1 MADAPKSSGPESV
14 ETGERLAKDHGDLPA
29 WSVGDLPEPLE
40 MSFRNIIRTI
50 GPGAILL
57 AGSIGGGEWIV
68 GPLATVRYGTEILWV
83 ATVGIFLQ
91 MIFNLEAIRYTLY
104 CGEPVVTGIMRLH
117 PGSKFWGL
125 FYVFVGFAQLA
136 TPAMALSCANVLL
149 TAGMGRLPDAG
160 GGDRFPLMWI
170 SWGVLL
176 LTVVLLQSGK
186 SIEKVLERL
195 SWGMVI
201 FIFVFLLLANALFVP
216 MSTSWKTLKGFF
228 TPVFL
233 LWDLDWTSWSD
244 WKSTFGTR
252 LIPPNMNWAL
262 LGVFAA
268 TAGSGGL
275 GNLAI
280 SNWTRDKGLG
290 MGRWMGSIGGALAD
304 SSSEVRPIGVRFLP
318 TADNLRRWAIWWKY
332 SLLDQ
337 SVLWAIGC
345 VAGMYLN
352 VNLAQAIVTPD
363 NIPADNAA
371 GAFQAAYMAEKLW
384 SGFWVLALVNGFW
397 ILFST
402 QLGNTDCLTR
412 VSADVLWAG
421 FPQLRSMRT
430 NRIYLYI
437 LLALSVWGVGILAI
451 GKSAFELFQYL
462 GLIANPILAIGAVQ
476 ILRVNTRFLPR
487 EIQPPLWRRVCLVA
501 CAVIYGVLAAVSI
514 YSKIFSV

>member
-1 MADAPKSSGPESV
+1 MVHPAPPAASESPE
-14 ETGERLAKDHGDLPA
+14 EYKADHGDLPA
-29 WSVGDLPEPLE
+29 WQINDLPEPLP

-68 GPLATVRYGTEILWV
+68 GPLATVKYGTGILWV
-83 ATVGIFLQ
+83 ATLGIFLQ
-91 MIFNLEAIRYTLY
+91 MVFNLEAIRYTLY
-104 CGEPVVTGIMRLH
+104 CGEPVVTGIMRLN

-125 FYVFVGFAQLA
+125 FYVLVGFAQLA
-136 TPAMALSCANVLL
+136 TPAMAMSCANVLL
-149 TAGMGRLPDAG
+149 TAASGRLPDG
-160 GGDRFPLMWI
+160 SGGDRFPLMWI

-176 LTVVLLQSGK
+176 LTVILLQSGK

-201 FIFVFLLLANALFVP
+201 FIFAFLLIANVLFVP
-216 MSTSWKTLKGFF
+216 LATSWKTFKGFF
-228 TPVFL
+228 TPLVML
-233 LWDLDWTSWSD
+233 TEIQWTSWAD
-244 WKSTFGTR
+244 WKDAFSNR
-252 LIPPNMNWAL
+252 LIPSNMNWAL

-290 MGRWMGSIGGALAD
+290 MGRYMGSIGGALAT
-304 SSSEVRPIGVRFLP
+304 SEEQEVRPIGIRFLP

-332 SLLDQ
+332 SLMDQ
-337 SVLWAIGC
+337 SILWAMGC

-363 NIPADNAA
+363 NIPADSAA

-421 FPQLRSMRT
+421 FPKLRSTRAS
-430 NRIYLYI
+430 RIYLC
-437 LLALSVWGVGILAI
+437 LLVALSVWGVGILAI
-451 GKSAFELFQYL
+451 GKSAFDLFQYL
-462 GLIANPILAIGAVQ
+462 GLIANPILAIGAIQ
-476 ILRVNTRFLPR
+476 ILRVNTRFLPKQ
-487 EIQPPLWRRVCLVA
+487 IQPPLWRRACLVL
-501 CAVIYGVLAAVSI
+501 CAIVYGVLAVVST
-514 YSKIFSV
+514 YSKLFAG